1 VTAVGYVVKAM
12 SVKIDDTAYECAVT
26 SVSDAESS
34 STVTTQT
41 ACEDGTA
48 TDTGPSTWVL
58 NIAYNL
64 DWTVGSL
71 HRLLRDNAGDAATV
85 VVEYDPVGAPGVLTT
100 YDVTL
105 KPGSGTAGVGA
116 YATGS
121 VALPVKGQPST
132 MDPDPGV

>member
-1 VTAVGYVVKAM
+1 MTAVGYVVKAM
-12 SVKIDDTAYECAVT
+12 SVKIDDTSYECAVT

-41 ACEDGTA
+41 ACADGTA
-48 TDTGPSTWVL
+48 SDTGPSTWTL

-64 DWTVGSL
+64 DWTPGSL
-71 HRLLRDNAGDAATV
+71 HRILRDNAGDAATV
-85 VVEYDPVGAPGVLTT
+85 EVEYDPVGAPGVITA
-100 YDVTL
+100 YDVTI

-121 VALPVKGQPST
+121 VALPVKGQPVT
-132 MDPDPGV
+132 TDPVVGP